1 MGKYDKIAKR
11 LERIIKQFTESPNKA
26 DGLLIPEAAIK
37 GTGHIWCY
45 CAAKRT
51 HIRIPRGTKVFI
63 VEGKEDKHGK
73 ILIYTICGR
82 LVEIEPDELINTGF
96 D

>member
-45 CAAKRT
+45 CAAKEHTFESHEEQKSLSLRAKKT
-51 HIRIPRGTKVFI
+51 DMEKYLYIPFAGV
-63 VEGKEDKHGK
+63 
-73 ILIYTICGR
+73 
-82 LVEIEPDELINTGF
+82 
-96 D
+96 